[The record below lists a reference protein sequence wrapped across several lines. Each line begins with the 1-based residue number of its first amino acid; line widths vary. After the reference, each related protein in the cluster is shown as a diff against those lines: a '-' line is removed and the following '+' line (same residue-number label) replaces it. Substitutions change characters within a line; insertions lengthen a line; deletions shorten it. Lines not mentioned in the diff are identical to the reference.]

1 MFLVRIETDVWG
13 GDTGK
18 CKRWERG
25 FREQFKNSSY
35 IEKQS
40 RDAQE
45 DLLQEKKEGKEKRK
59 SPKSSFS
66 LTFTCS
72 FWSRLPCSPVS
83 PDLPPSQP
91 LSSHLLNGVLCILIT
106 QSKHRRKKKQ
116 DICKH
121 YQIQYGNPVSD
132 LSEKSEPVS
141 DSSNTVII
149 YTLTHLLKK
158 ETKP

>member
-18 CKRWERG
+18 CKKWERG
-25 FREQFKNSSY
+25 FREQYKNSSY

-45 DLLQEKKEGKEKRK
+45 DLLQEKKENLPNLH
-59 SPKSSFS
+59 SHS
-66 LTFTCS
+66 LSLVVFGAGFLVAQLVLIC
-72 FWSRLPCSPVS
+72 
-83 PDLPPSQP
+83 LPPNHCPPICWMAFSASW
-91 LSSHLLNGVLCILIT
+91 LHKAST
-106 QSKHRRKKKQ
+106 EEKKQ